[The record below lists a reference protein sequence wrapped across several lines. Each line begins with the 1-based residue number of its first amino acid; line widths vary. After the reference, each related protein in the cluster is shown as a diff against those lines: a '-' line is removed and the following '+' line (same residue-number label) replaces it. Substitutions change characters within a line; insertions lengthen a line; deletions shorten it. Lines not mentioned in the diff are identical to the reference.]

1 MCQQKSFNTTRRRR
15 ERDARRVGES
25 IPRKETRLGCA
36 TLHNRK
42 SSSNDNRED
51 GGKAKMRVNDSIAMI
66 GKRAMQCAHLLKA
79 KMRVNDAIAMIGK

>member
-1 MCQQKSFNTTRRRR
+1 MCHTAQQK
-15 ERDARRVGES
+15 
-25 IPRKETRLGCA
+25 I
-36 TLHNRK
+36 